1 MEGQSLPHLHLLHR
15 AQAFVAKKELGLCLT
30 MVLKIFGWLELF
42 EFSYSRELKSKS
54 SHEQYWYQDLNSDLK
69 TFFEKQHT
77 DSLSKV
83 FAKGLV
89 HWQAKMSL
97 LHAST
102 RDADANDAN
111 DANDSDDADDANDA
125 DDADDANDADDA
137 DDAYDADDA
146 DNANDA
152 DDADDACIS
161 NFVNVLLK
169 AAYSENSRL
178 YVHVFYGMAS
188 SHSRFSVYAL
198 SMCPLMQ
205 GPRCVKLKWP
215 VLTHA
220 DTLLKQQLVHQ
231 AGIF

>member
-30 MVLKIFGWLELF
+30 MVLKIMGWLELF

-83 FAKGLV
+83 FSKGLV

-111 DANDSDDADDANDA
+111 DANDSDDADDA
-125 DDADDANDADDA
+125 
-137 DDAYDADDA
+137 
-146 DNANDA
+146 
-152 DDADDACIS
+152 CIS

-188 SHSRFSVYAL
+188 AHSKFSVYAL

-220 DTLLKQQLVHQ
+220 DTLLKQQLVHK